1 MKLITHV
8 DPSQL
13 RLGYLS
19 CLALVAGRQLDTR
32 QGLVDRLTRF
42 LFQTVDAKDPRWSIF
57 LKRANPNEIVRL
69 KPPEDEKTAALHEL
83 FRLAKSDAPAYPLHM
98 LWLAQRQLPSHL
110 GLLAP
115 KNAEHILDMGRS
127 FEIITAGYALSE
139 KGVFLQ
145 NFLRHAC
152 PGIEDGNPETNPFD
166 VRFRLAMSLFFF
178 YTLLSVDVL
187 TPFLVHEFACCTHG
201 DLPNSPKLLQQ
212 AAMGLVAR
220 VERGADITNIDSLRE
235 ARTYLERIQRKGV
248 AKNQAQPRYHHLF
261 ELQLLDRVEG
271 DIEGRRIVPYL
282 ANDACRRAD
291 RILSPLREQ
300 PDEYQNLLD
309 RCFFGWAA
317 DIFARPA
324 SPCDGE
330 IRRLLY
336 FARGYEYLQ
345 REIGFT
351 PGRTIALAGCLLA
364 MEDGWIVEVA
374 EMFDLLQRMA
384 AGPWRPYLEYS
395 GGSRLDQEFLIK
407 VKPGLMSALEEQL
420 RGAKPD

>member
-42 LFQTVDAKDPRWSIF
+42 LFQMIDTKDPRWQLF
-57 LKRANPNEIVRL
+57 MERADPNQIDRL
-69 KPPEDEKTAALHEL
+69 KPPEDEKTIALHEL
-83 FRLAKSDAPAYPLHM
+83 FRMAKPDTVAYPLHI

-110 GLLAP
+110 GLVSL
-115 KNAEHILDMGRS
+115 KNVEHILEMGRS
-127 FEIITAGYALSE
+127 FEIITAGFALTE

-145 NFLRHAC
+145 NFLRSAR
-152 PGIEDGNPETNPFD
+152 PGIETGNPDTNPFD
-166 VRFRLAMSLFFF
+166 VKSRLALSLFFL

-187 TPFLVHEFACCTHG
+187 TPFLIHEFANCPHG
-201 DLPNSPKLLQQ
+201 DLPNSPKLLQH
-212 AAMGLVAR
+212 AAMGLVGR
-220 VERGADITNIDSLRE
+220 VEHSTDITNLDALRQ
-235 ARTYLERIQRKGV
+235 ARTYFERLQGKGV

-261 ELQLLDRVEG
+261 EILLLDRVER
-271 DIEGRRIVPYL
+271 DIDGRRIVPYL
-282 ANDACRRAD
+282 PTDACRRAAHL
-291 RILSPLREQ
+291 LSPLREQ

-309 RCFFGWAA
+309 QWFFRWAA
-317 DIFARPA
+317 EIFARPA
-324 SPCDGE
+324 RPSDNE
-330 IRRLLY
+330 RRRLLY

-351 PGRTIALAGCLLA
+351 PGRTVALAGCLLA
-364 MEDGWIVEVA
+364 LEDGWIVEIA
-374 EMFDLLQRMA
+374 EMFDLLRQMA

-407 VKPGLMSALEEQL
+407 IKPGLTAALQDQL
-420 RGAKPD
+420 G